1 MAKQK
6 HDIGYQKR
14 LKNKAERQS
23 RAALAERHRPNYS
36 RRDKEK
42 DTP

>member
-14 LKNKAERQS
+14 VKNELLNRSRPRKKKSKANTEYG
-23 RAALAERHRPNYS
+23 ENY
-36 RRDKEK
+36 RN
-42 DTP
+42 

>member
-14 LKNKAERQS
+14 KRRELENQN
-23 RAALAERHRPNYS
+23 RPVHH
-36 RRDKEK
+36 
-42 DTP
+42 TQ

>member
-14 LKNKAERQS
+14 KKNGQRREYLKFLVHAK
-23 RAALAERHRPNYS
+23 RASLR
-36 RRDKEK
+36 K
-42 DTP
+42 